1 MNLAKEA
8 YEAWDREAR
17 EHVGS
22 MPPFESLPRGIQ
34 NAWIA
39 AVNRVVECLDKER
52 DTETIWDKEPA
63 GR

>member
-1 MNLAKEA
+1 VNLAQSA

-22 MPPFESLPRGIQ
+22 MPPFESLPRGIK

-39 AVNRVVECLDKER
+39 ATNKVVELIDDER
-52 DTETIWDKEPA
+52 DTETIWDDL
-63 GR
+63 